1 LVEFR
6 EETLV
11 ERRKYFVLYTLLYI
25 VLLIFVLGGNKCTFI
40 YLLFI
45 YVQDPL
51 AADEDA
57 PQMLLQP
64 LSSKQD
70 RDKIKEQEREV
81 PYRHFFT
88 VLNQVPRGS
97 EVV

>member
-1 LVEFR
+1 MIR
-6 EETLV
+6 I
-11 ERRKYFVLYTLLYI
+11 RKAFNYESSQSATFFSAKALSIGKPIYFMLKNVLYE
-25 VLLIFVLGGNKCTFI
+25 
-40 YLLFI
+40 
-45 YVQDPL
+45 DPL

-64 LSSKQD
+64 LSSKLD

-88 VLNQVPRGS
+88 ILN
-97 EVV
+97 